1 MNMTT
6 FFGVY
11 FYNFYRPLI
20 LHSFSSLYRRFHI
33 IYNRAK
39 KLFSIFC
46 RKDNIVSYLKFFVIK
61 IQENRLSKAQKE
73 ALFTIFIEQ
82 KWYKNY
88 ILAWSEK
95 DKNNKITKF
104 DTKQNNIT
112 HKDKDMN
119 DIPVIIKYLSA
130 SQRQCLVSRMYS
142 NIKTLHT
149 LKVNGKQAPG
159 KLKFSK
165 EETIIDLKQYGVT
178 HKIVSSKRIK
188 IQGIPKSLVV
198 NGLKQFINIPDLE
211 YANARLLRKGTG
223 YYVQFVVYVSKE
235 SNQKKK

>member
-1 MNMTT
+1 MTEQERLDKNSKISQTKHETIARHANMLCKT
-6 FFGVY
+6 F
-11 FYNFYRPLI
+11 
-20 LHSFSSLYRRFHI
+20 
-33 IYNRAK
+33 
-39 KLFSIFC
+39 
-46 RKDNIVSYLKFFVIK
+46 DIK

-130 SQRQCLVSRMYS
+130 S
-142 NIKTLHT
+142 
-149 LKVNGKQAPG
+149 
-159 KLKFSK
+159 
-165 EETIIDLKQYGVT
+165 
-178 HKIVSSKRIK
+178 
-188 IQGIPKSLVV
+188 
-198 NGLKQFINIPDLE
+198 
-211 YANARLLRKGTG
+211 
-223 YYVQFVVYVSKE
+223 
-235 SNQKKK
+235 